1 MTTDQILWNDENS
14 VGVASIDEQHKQLV
28 AITNSLFQA
37 IVRDAGVEVIFG
49 ILDEMARYADQHF
62 AHEEALL
69 TEYGFPP
76 DLLERHI
83 GEHRDL
89 TGKVHDFI
97 RRARQNNDLIDLE
110 VYDFLRD
117 WMTDHLQRTD
127 RTYADFLCARG
138 AR

>member
-28 AITNSLFQA
+28 AITNNLFQA

-49 ILDEMARYADQHF
+49 ILDEMARYADLHF

-69 TEYGFPP
+69 TEYGFPT
-76 DLLERHI
+76 DMLERHI